1 MHSKIDFATFVNSL
15 DGLLDEVQ
23 KIRNKA
29 IFRIL
34 DIRKKGQ
41 IEILVLMQLINGL
54 DLNTH
59 FAQEI
64 LLLVREYKEKNVL
77 MSAGYSRQI
86 TMNFAK
92 FNDLVPNSCLVDEL

>member
-1 MHSKIDFATFVNSL
+1 MTVNFEKVFGYRCDMFAKMLYFDMSRQKVHSKIDFATFVKSF
-15 DGLLDEVQ
+15 DGIMDEVQ

-54 DLNTH
+54 DFNTY
-59 FAQEI
+59 FA
-64 LLLVREYKEKNVL
+64 
-77 MSAGYSRQI
+77 
-86 TMNFAK
+86 
-92 FNDLVPNSCLVDEL
+92 

>member
-1 MHSKIDFATFVNSL
+1 M
-15 DGLLDEVQ
+15 DEVQ
-23 KIRNKA
+23 KVRNKA

-41 IEILVLMQLINGL
+41 IEILVLMQIINGL
-54 DLNTH
+54 DLNTN

-64 LLLVREYKEKNVL
+64 LLLIREYKEKNVL
-77 MSAGYSRQI
+77 MTAGFSRQI

-92 FNDLVPNSCLVDEL
+92 FNDLIPNSCLIDEL